1 MLRIIAIT
9 VLAIGVVGTG
19 YWGYKE
25 HQEKDALLIQAEN
38 NYQRAFHDLAYR
50 IDILHDKIGATLA
63 MNSKKSLSPALADVW
78 RITSE
83 AHSDVGQ
90 LPLALLPF
98 NKTEEFLSN
107 IGDFSYRT
115 AVRDLEKEPL
125 SNKEMKSLE
134 RMYEQSADIQ
144 GELRK
149 VQSLAIKNNLRWMD
163 VEMALASGKKQAD
176 NTIIDGFKTVEKNV
190 GAYTETDLGPT
201 FTSNKNREEGFKQL
215 KGKTISKNE
224 AKKIAEKFINQEV
237 KDVKITENGEGANFG
252 FYSLA
257 MTDKKDKSEINIDLT
272 KKGGY
277 PIYLVENREISDT
290 KISLNDATNKA
301 IEFLKKNNFKNLQLF
316 ESAQY
321 DNTGTFSFVS
331 VRDDIRIYPDT
342 IRIKVALDDGSII
355 GYSARD
361 YLAANKD
368 RNISKPAMTLEK
380 AREKLNPNLKIQED
394 RLAVITNELG
404 DEVLCYEFLGTINND
419 TYRIFINADSGIEEK
434 VEKLKNPE
442 PIYNEI

>member
-63 MNSKKSLSPALADVW
+63 MNSKESLSPALADVW

-134 RMYEQSADIQ
+134 KMYEQSADIQ

-190 GAYTETDLGPT
+190 GAYAETDFGPT
-201 FTSNKNREEGFKQL
+201 FTSNKNREEGFNQL
-215 KGKTISKNE
+215 KGKMISKNE
-224 AKKIAEKFINQEV
+224 ARKIAEKFVNQEV
-237 KDVKITENGEGANFG
+237 KDVKITENGEGASFG

-277 PIYLVENREISDT
+277 PIYLVENREISDA

-380 AREKLNPNLKIQED
+380 ARKKLNPNLKIQED